1 MLIARFNV
9 ITLEAELKPEVAA
22 SVCAIVYAGYLMG
35 TEVDELKHLH
45 ILFTLKYGKPFT
57 QDVIDNKEKY
67 INHRLLKILTMTECP
82 DVTVVDAYLEA
93 IAQSYGVEYVPQVTA
108 VQPISSTLG
117 IALPTPGQPMPGSAV
132 PEPMP
137 DLSGGEAPSAAE
149 PALMMGTEVV
159 LPTAQPIATPA
170 VASGGGSNF
179 SAGEVVGMT
188 PPPSGAGS
196 ASGAVPFRVQLSKVC
211 AAHRSSTA
219 SGHLISGFGLTVDA
233 QDVVVGID
241 AADTAGVDADGL
253 GAIRLGDKVVA
264 INGRQVTGDSPVKSL
279 SADVDLGTCVHVD
292 LVRFVAGVSDNVASV
307 ATPAAVPAA
316 VPVVGS
322 AATTVIEQPK
332 VVGESVP
339 PAPQSPAVTVGP
351 PPTAVPPVPPSAGP
365 TTEESMEDILK
376 KRLDA
381 LKMA

>member
-137 DLSGGEAPSAAE
+137 DRSGGEAPSAAE
-149 PALMMGTEVV
+149 PAFMMGTEVV

-179 SAGEVVGMT
+179 SAGEVVGMA

-196 ASGAVPFRVQLSKVC
+196 ASGAVPFRVQLSKG
-211 AAHRSSTA
+211 ARR
-219 SGHLISGFGLTVDA
+219 IEA
-233 QDVVVGID
+233 QPRQGID
-241 AADTAGVDADGL
+241 L
-253 GAIRLGDKVVA
+253 R
-264 INGRQVTGDSPVKSL
+264 
-279 SADVDLGTCVHVD
+279 
-292 LVRFVAGVSDNVASV
+292 ASV
-307 ATPAAVPAA
+307 SPSMRKTSS
-316 VPVVGS
+316 S
-322 AATTVIEQPK
+322 A
-332 VVGESVP
+332 SML
-339 PAPQSPAVTVGP
+339 
-351 PPTAVPPVPPSAGP
+351 PTRP
-365 TTEESMEDILK
+365 ESMPM
-376 KRLDA
+376 A
-381 LKMA
+381 LAQSVSATRWWQSMGGR